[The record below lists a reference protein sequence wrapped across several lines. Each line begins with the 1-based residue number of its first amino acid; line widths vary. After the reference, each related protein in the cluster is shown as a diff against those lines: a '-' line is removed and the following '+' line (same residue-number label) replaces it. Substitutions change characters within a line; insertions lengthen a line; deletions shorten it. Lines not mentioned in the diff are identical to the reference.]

1 MSEGYPAGAARR
13 VVVTYAALMLVRVR
27 LFAQLRERAGRS
39 AIELELPEGARVSD
53 ALAAVGD
60 LAAGI
65 PLVMAVNRE
74 YASAGDLLHASDEL
88 ALVPPVSGGS
98 GGADGSIEPSAL
110 HWAIVDHELSLD
122 ALAARV
128 RDPRAGAVVTFSG
141 ATRDVDF
148 LDYEAYAEMALVELE
163 RIVRAAAARHG
174 LTAAAAEHRIGRV
187 GLGEASVIVAAS
199 APHRPEAFLGAREL
213 IDEIKAQL
221 PIWKREEGEFVPG
234 SVPRHRADPPG

>member
-1 MSEGYPAGAARR
+1 
-13 VVVTYAALMLVRVR
+13 MLVRVR

-39 AIELELPEGARVSD
+39 AIELELPDGARVSD

-60 LAAGI
+60 LADGL

-74 YASAGDLLHASDEL
+74 YASAQQVLQPSDEL
-88 ALVPPVSGGS
+88 ALVPPVSGG
-98 GGADGSIEPSAL
+98 GGDGETTL

-141 ATRDVDF
+141 TTRDVDF

-163 RIVRAAAARHG
+163 RIVRAAADRHG
-174 LTAAAAEHRIGRV
+174 LCAAAAEHRIGRV
-187 GLGEASVIVAAS
+187 ALGEASVIVAAS

-234 SVPRHRADPPG
+234 AVPRPRPSDSI